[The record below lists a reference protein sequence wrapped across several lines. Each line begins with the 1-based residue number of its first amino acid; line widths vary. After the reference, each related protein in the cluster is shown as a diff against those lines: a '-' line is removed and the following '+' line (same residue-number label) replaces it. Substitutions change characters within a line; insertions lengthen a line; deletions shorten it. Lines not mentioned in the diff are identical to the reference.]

1 MGLIRI
7 VIIVALAWLA
17 WQLIKATLRR
27 TGRLRGP
34 GQRNKAEAGE
44 KMLPC
49 ARCGVHVP
57 ASESFRYRDLAFCS
71 QAHQQEYL
79 SDHSD

>member
-7 VIIVALAWLA
+7 LIILALAWLC
-17 WQLIKATLRR
+17 WQLIKTTLRR
-27 TGRLRGP
+27 MGQLRP
-34 GQRNKAEAGE
+34 PSDNRDEHTGE

-57 ASESFRYRDLAFCS
+57 ASEAFQYRNLAFCC
-71 QAHQQEYL
+71 QAHQQDYL
-79 SDHSD
+79 DDHRG

>member
-7 VIIVALAWLA
+7 LIILALAYLA

-34 GQRNKAEAGE
+34 GSGEAQSGE

-49 ARCGVHVP
+49 AGCGVHVP
-57 ASESFRYRDLAFCS
+57 SSEAFQYRDLAFCC
-71 QAHQQEYL
+71 QAHQQDYL
-79 SDHSD
+79 ADHRD

>member
-7 VIIVALAWLA
+7 VIILALAYLG
-17 WQLIKATLRR
+17 WQLIKATLTR
-27 TGRLRGP
+27 TGYLRGP
-34 GQRNKAEAGE
+34 DRSANTQSGE

-57 ASESFRYRDLAFCS
+57 SSEAFQYRNLAFCC
-71 QAHQQEYL
+71 QAHQQAYL
-79 SDHSD
+79 NDPGE